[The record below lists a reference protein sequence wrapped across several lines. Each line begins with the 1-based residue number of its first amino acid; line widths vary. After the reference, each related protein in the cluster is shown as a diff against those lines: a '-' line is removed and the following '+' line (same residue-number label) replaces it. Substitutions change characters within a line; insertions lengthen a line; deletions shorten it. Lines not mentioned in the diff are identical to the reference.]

1 MATQT
6 FDFLVIGAYADG
18 REPNEMR
25 DDPNLVVQGRK
36 SSAAVPLPSADP
48 VDGVNGPLMKLWS

>member
-1 MATQT
+1 
-6 FDFLVIGAYADG
+6 
-18 REPNEMR
+18 MR